1 VVVLSVKHRVMKKS
15 FETEM
20 RVNGEKI
27 PLNHFVQETMANV
40 MMGFLRTLKE
50 IRDSPT
56 TLEIK
61 IKQLPKEM
69 DVDSH
74 TYP

>member
-69 DVDSH
+69 DIDSH

>member
-1 VVVLSVKHRVMKKS
+1 MKKS

-69 DVDSH
+69 DIDSH

>member
-1 VVVLSVKHRVMKKS
+1 MKKS

-27 PLNHFVQETMANV
+27 PLNHFVQETVANV
-40 MMGFLRTLKE
+40 LMSFLKTLKE
-50 IRDSPT
+50 IRENPT

-61 IKQLPKEM
+61 IRQLPREA